1 MDEIERIGKLLE
13 IEKGLFAEGYSRI
26 AGIDEA
32 GRGPLAGPVI
42 AAACILPREF
52 ELPGLNDS
60 KKLSEKKRRNL
71 AEEIKKQAVAFALGS
86 ATPGEIDLLNILRA
100 TKLAMIR
107 ALENLKINPDYVI
120 IDGRDML
127 NIDTAQKAIIGGDG
141 LSASIAAASILAK
154 VTRDALMDEM
164 HQIYP
169 EYHFD
174 QHKGYGT
181 KLHMEVINRFGPCP
195 IHRQSF
201 SPIKEII
208 AGAQYQLG

>member
-1 MDEIERIGKLLE
+1 MNEIERIEKLLE

-26 AGIDEA
+26 AGVDEA

-52 ELPGLNDS
+52 DLPGLNDS
-60 KKLSEKKRRNL
+60 KKCSEKKRREL
-71 AEEIKKQAVAFALGS
+71 AGKIKRQAVAFALGS
-86 ATPGEIDLLNILRA
+86 ATSEEIDLLNILRA
-100 TKLAMIR
+100 TKLAMTR
-107 ALENLKINPDYVI
+107 ALENLKPNPDYII

-127 NIDTAQKAIIGGDG
+127 NMDTAQKAIIGGDG

-154 VTRDALMDEM
+154 VTRDELMDEM

-181 KLHMEVINRFGPCP
+181 KLHMEVISRFGPCP

-201 SPIKEII
+201 SPIKEMI
-208 AGAQYQLG
+208 AGTQYKLG